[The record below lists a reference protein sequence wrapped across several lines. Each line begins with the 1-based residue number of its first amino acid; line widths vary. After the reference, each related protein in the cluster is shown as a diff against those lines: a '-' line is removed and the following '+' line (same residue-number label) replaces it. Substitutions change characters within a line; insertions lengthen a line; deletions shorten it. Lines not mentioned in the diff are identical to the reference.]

1 MPSRLKQ
8 LKERDKR
15 TSTPSDLLADL
26 HVYILPVNKWIPF
39 RRLARNHVIEETVSA
54 GFVRVS
60 PTSTLLELRT
70 ILTQQLD
77 LDFPHFYVYIR
88 SVGRNFTQVKK
99 HQESIL
105 KVKHFLPP
113 QAIEPEIH
121 ILEVSEDLIKKSG
134 SVPNLLLSESDYSDH
149 GALSALTGRLSY
161 VGSETGEASRKSSR
175 LLSSQI
181 LHVDPTRQG
190 VQRFDQERIRSN
202 GVGRIQDPDRISTQE
217 RNGIEPRIRTDGT
230 SEDED
235 SLTGDSYNA
244 EKRVEKPRSR
254 SNQRTSPP
262 KRKKAISD
270 SRLNRDTQSSE
281 EDYNLPK
288 KASRSKSEAIG
299 APPSSNDLA
308 SANMRRATSLNV
320 LHRPSHEVGEE
331 DTDKLGLGYRDR
343 SRQRIKTNRRSHG
356 RSISVSAIEGSRP
369 FTRNKGLNKSHPTEK
384 MRSKSQGDHQ
394 GYAPHKWRLHR
405 EAKILEKEVTIRT
418 RLMEE
423 LEAMREA
430 QKAEEARRFEEEL
443 LQQEALEEANLKDRK
458 ESKSRTEILNLE
470 GDIPIEMIEDDH
482 SQCLKGEYTVP
493 PDGVAD
499 NNPIIGRLIG
509 EENEGFE
516 ITYELK
522 FSDNDVDEYDE
533 INSIFN
539 GKNNREMGCKN
550 IKEESVK
557 LVVKE
562 RNNVNRKKD
571 ESNIVDGRVKEKI
584 NKTKKHKN
592 DENDLSKNETKEN
605 KLKKH
610 QKENKTDLEKEE
622 EIKLKNEV
630 NEPNIEKQYEKKQ
643 SAENNMND
651 IQEEDSINIEE
662 NLLTKGAWADEQN
675 IQPTH
680 LQNGELIDQRP
691 QNNTE
696 NIHNNGISGNKKIRS
711 SYHRKKRKPQSSFKK
726 DRSVP
731 RETLE
736 VVTKEREDL
745 EDNRSQLFNRARVLH
760 EKILTIRERKRQKW
774 WDDYNAARRK
784 GVKLEERQA
793 NLRQELE
800 TLYRRV
806 LGSLMKRQPLITGIR
821 DEPSRKASYKISV
834 IRLRHE
840 ISDLL
845 RRVEAI
851 DIKLQA
857 ELRLRQQAEREVKQL
872 RSEVSRKKANVALS
886 QSRAPLLR
894 NIANIPDDILIRL

>member
-1 MPSRLKQ
+1 MRENYFITEETNSIIPYQ
-8 LKERDKR
+8 LLFLV
-15 TSTPSDLLADL
+15 PIYLADL

-88 SVGRNFTQVKK
+88 
-99 HQESIL
+99 I
-105 KVKHFLPP
+105 KHFLPP

-270 SRLNRDTQSSE
+270 SRHSSSE

-571 ESNIVDGRVKEKI
+571 ESNIVDGR
-584 NKTKKHKN
+584 
-592 DENDLSKNETKEN
+592 
-605 KLKKH
+605 
-610 QKENKTDLEKEE
+610 KENKTDLEKEE

-726 DRSVP
+726 EYTSNNSLDYSDRSVP

-736 VVTKEREDL
+736 
-745 EDNRSQLFNRARVLH
+745 
-760 EKILTIRERKRQKW
+760 KRQKW

-872 RSEVSRKKANVALS
+872 RSEVSRK
-886 QSRAPLLR
+886 RR
-894 NIANIPDDILIRL
+894 M